1 MGLIVPS
8 ARSRLAKNV
17 VVFPDKLD
25 AGSSIEL
32 MAKEELPP
40 HPSDWPK

>member
-25 AGSSIEL
+25 AGNSIEL
-32 MAKEELPP
+32 MAKEELLLVMETEA
-40 HPSDWPK
+40 